1 MSSAATPRAWT
12 DANQRTLI
20 AELARLHHQLASEE
34 PSPDHAEALA
44 DARARLPAPAAIDRL
59 VQNFNL
65 SAFERD
71 VLLLCAGI
79 ELDSK
84 LADRCAAALGQP
96 HAARRGPT
104 FGLALAA
111 FDAPHWS
118 ALTPVAPLRRWHL
131 IEVDESADLTS
142 ARLRINERI
151 LHYLAGVNYLDVAL
165 RDRIRPASP
174 PGLLADSHELICA
187 SIRAELTAG
196 RSPAPEA
203 VLLMGDDP
211 LAHSDI
217 AAQVA
222 ASLGLSLHTLDAENI
237 PADPAELRTV
247 IMLWE
252 REAVLLGSALLVTA
266 VSDSLPRAVK
276 EFIESAAGL
285 VFISLRQ
292 TQSFERAMSR
302 FAVNKPV
309 ARERKILWQKAL
321 GEESAR
327 LNGALE
333 LVAGQFCLSA
343 RAIDSYGAR
352 LSDRLA
358 ASGEPE
364 RLIWAECRQVSR
376 AKLDDL
382 AQRLESKATWED
394 LILPE
399 LHKAT
404 LREISVQLR
413 NRLKVYFDWGFA
425 EKTSQGLG
433 ISALFAGDSGTGKTM
448 AAQVIA
454 NELELDLY
462 RIDLSSVVSKYI
474 GETEKNLRRVFD
486 AAEESG
492 AILLFDE
499 ADSLFGKRSEVK
511 DSHDRYANIEVS
523 YLLQR
528 METYQG
534 LAILTSNLKASID
547 VAFLRRLR
555 FSVQF
560 PFPDQKMREAIWRR
574 SFPVHAPLGAIDFA
588 KLARLNVAGG
598 NIRNIALG
606 AAFRAA
612 ELKRAI
618 SMEHLLEAAH
628 REAGKR
634 ERPLADAETR
644 GWV

>member
-1 MSSAATPRAWT
+1 MIAAASSRAWT

-20 AELARLHHQLASEE
+20 AELARLHVKLGGEE
-34 PSPDHAEALA
+34 LTPDQATTWAA
-44 DARARLPAPAAIDRL
+44 ARAALPAPSAIDRL
-59 VQNFNL
+59 VQDFNL
-65 SAFERD
+65 SPFERE
-71 VLLLCAGI
+71 VLLLCAGV
-79 ELDSK
+79 EMDSK
-84 LADRCAAALGQP
+84 LADRCAAAIGQP
-96 HAARRGPT
+96 NGPRKGPT
-104 FGLALAA
+104 FGLALAV

-118 ALTPVAPLRRWHL
+118 ALTPVGPLRRWRL
-131 IEVDESADLTS
+131 IELDESTDLTS

-151 LHYLAGVNYLDVAL
+151 LHYLAGVNYLDVFL
-165 RDRIRPASP
+165 RDRMRPASP
-174 PGLLADSHELICA
+174 PGLLAESHEHVCTA
-187 SIRAELTAG
+187 IRAAVTRERAH
-196 RSPAPEA
+196 APEVM
-203 VLLMGDDP
+203 VLAGDDP
-211 LAHSDI
+211 LAHADI
-217 AAQVA
+217 AAQIS
-222 ASLGLSLHTLDAENI
+222 ASLGLLLHTIDAENI
-237 PADPAELRTV
+237 PADPAELRALC
-247 IMLWE
+247 MLWE
-252 REAVLLGSALLVTA
+252 REAVLLGSALLITSTA
-266 VSDSLPRAVK
+266 DSLSRAAK
-276 EFIESAAGL
+276 EFIESGAGL
-285 VFISLRQ
+285 VFVSLRQ
-292 TQSFERAMSR
+292 TQGFERPTLR
-302 FAVNKPV
+302 FSVNKP
-309 ARERKILWQKAL
+309 AAKERKILWKRAL
-321 GEESAR
+321 GEEGAR
-327 LNGALE
+327 LNGAIE
-333 LVAGQFCLSA
+333 LVAAQFRLSA
-343 RAIDSYGAR
+343 RTIDH
-352 LSDRLA
+352 LSHSLA
-358 ASGEPE
+358 GNGEAG
-364 RLIWAECRQVSR
+364 RMIWSECRQVSR

-382 AQRLESKATWED
+382 AQRLESRATWDD

-413 NRLKVYFDWGFA
+413 NRLTVYFDWGFA
-425 EKTSQGLG
+425 EKAPQGLG

-547 VAFLRRLR
+547 VAFMRRLR

-574 SFPVHAPLGAIDFA
+574 SFPGNAPLGELDFS
-588 KLARLNVAGG
+588 KLARLNIAGG

-612 ELKRAI
+612 ELKKAI